1 MYNVTSPAHS
11 GDPDLLTGARRPLED
26 MAIVTANTEPGFRPV
41 TVATEKVH
49 ANLARHILADGYP
62 FVWDH
67 RRSEGSYLVDG
78 VTGRRYLDMF
88 SFFSSA
94 PLTYNHPKM
103 RSPEFR
109 EKMADLAV
117 INPSNSDVYTVEMSE
132 AVETFAHH
140 ALPSYLPH
148 LFFISGGAPAVENAL
163 KVAFDWKVRKNLER
177 GVRGEKGGKVIHFR
191 EAFHGRLGYTLSLTN
206 TADPR
211 KYMYFPRF
219 DWPRVLNPKLTF
231 PLDDA
236 RLEAVLEAER
246 ESLAQIEAAFDA
258 HPDDI
263 AAIIIEPIQCEGGD
277 NHFRPEFL
285 RQLRRIADEREA
297 LLIFDE
303 VQTGMGVTG
312 TMWVHQQL
320 GVRPD
325 VMAFGKKAQICGVAA
340 GRRVDEVER
349 NVFVEASRINSTWGG
364 SLVDMARGQRYI
376 EIMHED
382 NLVENAR
389 VQGEYMLT
397 SLRGLEERGAA
408 LSNVRG
414 RGLLLAF
421 DLPDVPA
428 RDRFLVDAYD
438 AGLLVLGCGVH
449 SVRVRPHLDV
459 QRAALD
465 EALDILETVLP
476 RT

>member
-1 MYNVTSPAHS
+1 
-11 GDPDLLTGARRPLED
+11 
-26 MAIVTANTEPGFRPV
+26 MAIVTPNTRSGFEPIR
-41 TVATEKVH
+41 VAPEKVH
-49 ANLARHILADGYP
+49 ANLARHMLADGYP

-78 VTGRRYLDMF
+78 ITGRRYLDMF

-94 PLTYNHPKM
+94 ALSHNHPKM
-103 RSPEFR
+103 RQPEFR
-109 EKMADLAV
+109 EKMADLAL
-117 INPSNSDVYTVEMSE
+117 INPSNSDVYTVEMAE
-132 AVETFAHH
+132 AVETFGHH
-140 ALPSYLPH
+140 AIPPYLPH

-163 KVAFDWKVRKNLER
+163 KVAFDWKVRKNIER
-177 GVRGEKGGKVIHFR
+177 GIEGEKGCKVLHFK

-219 DWPRVLNPKLTF
+219 DWPRVINPKITF
-231 PLDDA
+231 PLDNAGLQAVIDA
-236 RLEAVLEAER
+236 EK
-246 ESLAQIEAAFDA
+246 ESVRQIEAAFDA
-258 HPDDI
+258 NPDDI

-277 NHFRPEFL
+277 NHFRPQFL
-285 RQLRRIADEREA
+285 RELRRIADEREA
-297 LLIFDE
+297 MLIFDE

-320 GVRPD
+320 GVQPD
-325 VMAFGKKAQICGVAA
+325 IMVFGKKAQICGIAVSQ
-340 GRRVDEVER
+340 RVDEVER

-382 NLVENAR
+382 NLLENAR
-389 VQGEYMLT
+389 TEGEYLLR
-397 SLRGLEERGAA
+397 SLREIQERGSDI
-408 LSNVRG
+408 SNVRG
-414 RGLLLAF
+414 RGLLVAF
-421 DLPDVPA
+421 DLPDVPT

-438 AGLLVLGCGVH
+438 EGLLVLGCGVH

-459 QRAALD
+459 QRSALD
-465 EALDILETVLP
+465 ETLNILETVLP
-476 RT
+476 RR